1 MTARAVHWHE
11 GMFLR
16 PHHFQAAQR
25 HGVQTGGTDEK
36 WDHHYNWGLRGIE
49 LDRDA
54 LANYRFVIRS
64 LRARMRDG
72 TLVSVPED
80 GVLPALDLR
89 PAMEAGASATIVLA
103 VPVLNLGQA
112 NVSADHGAEGGR
124 YVLDTLDLEDEN
136 TGLNPQPVQVRR
148 LNLKLLLESQNLTGY
163 EVLRL
168 ARVEKS
174 AKADAVPQ
182 LDEAYIPPMV
192 ACDSWGPLAAGI
204 LQAIYDRIGQY
215 LDMLARQVVSRGI
228 SWESQAQGD
237 RRLFEFLRVL
247 NEAYAFLGI
256 LVFAEGVHPLTAYL
270 ELCRLVGQLAI
281 FGTQTR
287 RPPDL
292 PKYDHDDLGGCFYK
306 VKQYIYNFFEEV
318 PALEYKERPFKGAG
332 LRMQVNLEP
341 AWLEASNLMFV
352 GVKSPLS
359 TEECIR
365 MLTKAGQLDMKI
377 GSSNRVDEIF
387 TFGLPGLN
395 FTHAPRPPQVLPTSP
410 HLTYFQV
417 DRESQHSEWQNVQKD
432 MTLAIRLNQHRIDG
446 DIAGQEVLKIRT
458 SSGQAISV
466 QFTLYVVPR
475 GK

>member
-25 HGVQTGGTDEK
+25 HGAQLAGDDEK
-36 WDHHYNWGLRGIE
+36 WDHHYNWGLRAID

-54 LANYRFVIRS
+54 LANYRLVIRS
-64 LRARMRDG
+64 LKARLRDG

-89 PAMEAGASATIVLA
+89 PALEHAPAVTALLA
-103 VPVLNLGQA
+103 VPVLNLGRA
-112 NVSADHGAEGGR
+112 NVAADHGAEGGR
-124 YVLDTLDLEDEN
+124 YLLETQNLEDEN
-136 TGLNPQPVQVRR
+136 TGLNPQPVEVRR
-148 LNLKLLLESQNLTGY
+148 LNVRLLLDTQDHAGY

-182 LDEAYIPPMV
+182 LDETYIPPLL
-192 ACDSWGPLAAGI
+192 ACDPWGPLAAGI
-204 LQAIYDRIGQY
+204 LQAVYDRIGQY

-228 SWESQAQGD
+228 SWESQGQGD

-247 NEAYAFLGI
+247 NEAYAYLGI
-256 LVFAEGVHPLTAYL
+256 LIFAEGVHPLTAYL
-270 ELCRLVGQLAI
+270 ELCGLVGRLAI
-281 FGTQTR
+281 FGTRTR
-287 RPPDL
+287 RPPEL
-292 PKYDHDDLGGCFYK
+292 PRYDHDDLGGCFYR
-306 VKQYIYNFFEEV
+306 VKQYLYDFFEEV
-318 PALEYKERPFKGAG
+318 PPLEYKERPFIGAG
-332 LRMQVNLEP
+332 LRMQVNLDP
-341 AWLEASNLMFV
+341 DWLLANNQVFV

-359 TEECIR
+359 AEECIK
-365 MLTKAGQLDMKI
+365 LLSGQLDMKI

-387 TFGLPGLN
+387 TFGMPGLR
-395 FTHAPRPPQVLPTSP
+395 FTHAARPPQVLPTAANLS
-410 HLTYFQV
+410 YFQV
-417 DRESQHSEWQNVQKD
+417 DRASQQAEWQNVQKD

-446 DIAGQEVLKIRT
+446 DIAGQQVLKIR
-458 SSGQAISV
+458 SGGQSLTL
-466 QFTLYVVPR
+466 QFTLYVVPE

>member
-1 MTARAVHWHE
+1 MTARPVHWHE

-25 HGVQTGGTDEK
+25 HGAHLAGTDEK
-36 WDHHYNWGLRGIE
+36 WDHHYNWGLRAIDLE
-49 LDRDA
+49 RDA
-54 LANYRFVIRS
+54 LANYRLVVRS
-64 LRARMRDG
+64 LKARMRDG
-72 TLVSVPED
+72 TLVNIPQD

-89 PAMEAGASATIVLA
+89 PALESANAVTALLA

-112 NVSADHGAEGGR
+112 NLSLDHGAEGGR

-148 LNLKLLLESQNLTGY
+148 LNLRLLLESQNLTGY

-168 ARVEKS
+168 ARIEKS

-182 LDEAYIPPMV
+182 LDETYIPPAV
-192 ACDSWGPLAAGI
+192 ACDAWAALTVDI
-204 LQAIYDRIGQY
+204 LQAIYNRIGQY

-247 NEAYAFLGI
+247 NEAYAYLGI

-270 ELCRLVGQLAI
+270 ELCGFVGRLAI
-281 FGTQTR
+281 FGTRTR
-287 RPPDL
+287 RPPEL

-306 VKQYIYNFFEEV
+306 VKQYIDDFFEEV
-318 PALEYKERPFKGAG
+318 PALEYKERPFVGAG

-341 AWLEASNLMFV
+341 SWLEANNQLFV
-352 GVKSPLS
+352 GVKSPL
-359 TEECIR
+359 TADDCVKL
-365 MLTKAGQLDMKI
+365 LTGPGQLDMKI

-387 TFGLPGLN
+387 TFGMSGLR
-395 FTHAPRPPQVLPTSP
+395 FMVAARPPQVLPTAAQ
-410 HLTYFQV
+410 LTYFQV
-417 DRESQHSEWQNVQKD
+417 DRASQQQEWQNVQKD
-432 MTLAIRLNQHRIDG
+432 MTLAIRLNQNRIDG
-446 DIAGQEVLKIRT
+446 NIAGEQVLKIR
-458 SSGQAISV
+458 SGGQSMTV
-466 QFTLYVVPR
+466 QFTLYVVPQ